1 MRRSGSLSVG
11 LLLIVVGTLFLLDN
25 LGYVNSEYLFENF
38 WPLILVLIG
47 VLLLFRRSYRAP
59 RIGGISEKTA
69 TAFPE
74 SDSDFLVRS
83 ALVGNIEVKV
93 TSKNFSGGSCS
104 VVFGNIGMVLR
115 EAQPQIGQSTL
126 KLNGVFGSIRVEAP
140 ADIAIAVN
148 STLVAGHI
156 EVNDQKKSGLFETIV
171 FKSPGFDTAQRKLIV
186 QASQMFGNISVLV
199 V

>member
-1 MRRSGSLSVG
+1 
-11 LLLIVVGTLFLLDN
+11 VGTLFLLDN

>member
-11 LLLIVVGTLFLLDN
+11 LLLIVVGILFLLDN